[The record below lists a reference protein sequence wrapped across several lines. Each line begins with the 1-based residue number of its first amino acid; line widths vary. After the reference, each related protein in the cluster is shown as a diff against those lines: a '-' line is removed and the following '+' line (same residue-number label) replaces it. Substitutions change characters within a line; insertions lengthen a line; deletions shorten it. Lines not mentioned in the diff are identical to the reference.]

1 MKMFNIYVHPV
12 AAIEAVK
19 VGFSWPAFFFGG
31 LWMLDKGL
39 WGRAALWLG
48 GYLVVRLAAT
58 LVDKIQGGEY
68 LSVFLMGTLA
78 FLALIAGINGN
89 RWKEQSLVKRGYRRM
104 TTLAA
109 PTPEEAIFK
118 HLDRPNADKVRPR
131 SSRAVQEDHQDRKLN
146 QSPKPTEHEPHSTA
160 SA

>member
-19 VGFSWPAFFFGG
+19 VGFSWPAFFFGS

-48 GYLVVRLAAT
+48 GYLGVRRAAI

-68 LSVFLMGTLA
+68 LSVFLMGTLV
-78 FLALIAGINGN
+78 FMALVAGINGN
-89 RWKEQSLVKRGYRRM
+89 RWREQSLLKRGYGRM
-104 TTLAA
+104 TTVAA
-109 PTPEEAIFK
+109 PTPEEAIFEY
-118 HLDRPNADKVRPR
+118 LDQPNADKVRSR
-131 SSRAVQEDHQDRKLN
+131 SSRAVQADHQDRKLS
-146 QSPKPTEHEPHSTA
+146 QSPKPTEQEPHSTA